1 MSSIYNEVIKI
12 PVYKRL
18 EMENN
23 NYANPF
29 DPKQIEQKTKAR
41 LWRTSILSIVVF
53 ITVLLFILLVLFP
66 LTTYLPYRNRGGVIN
81 WPLIEGIASLITVA
95 LVIGGL
101 AFAFFEYIQTAVQ
114 QSRENAE
121 TSFNI
126 YKEVYYK
133 IMNPEA
139 MEARRWIILN
149 LPTRNDQEDDQA
161 WLKRTTAALNKHPRG
176 WKGERP
182 PGKEYLK
189 EVLNTLDFLGFVA
202 KNYWSMGN
210 ELVTW
215 MSPPVAKVWER
226 IYLYVEQE
234 AKQRNEPDFY
244 ESARE
249 FGQYCVQWRNEHYP
263 KSTII
268 SNAT

>member
-1 MSSIYNEVIKI
+1 
-12 PVYKRL
+12 
-18 EMENN
+18 MEDN
-23 NYANPF
+23 NYSSPF
-29 DPKQIEQKTKAR
+29 DPKQIERNTKTR
-41 LWRTSILSIVVF
+41 LWRTGILSILVF
-53 ITVLLFILLVLFP
+53 IVVLLLILLVLFP
-66 LTTYLPYRNRGGVIN
+66 LTTYLPDKTRAKEIN
-81 WPLIEGIASLITVA
+81 WNLLEGIASLITVA

-126 YKEVYYK
+126 YKEVYYR
-133 IMNPEA
+133 IMNPKA
-139 MEARRWIILN
+139 MDARRWIILN
-149 LPTRNDQEDDQA
+149 LPTRNAQEDDQD
-161 WLKRTTAALNKHPRG
+161 WLKRTTAALNKRPRG

-202 KNYWSMGN
+202 KHYWNMGN

-226 IYLYVEQE
+226 IYLYVKQE
-234 AKQRNEPDFY
+234 AERRNEPDFY
-244 ESARE
+244 ESASE
-249 FGQYCVQWRNEHYP
+249 FGQYCVDWRNKHYP
-263 KSTII
+263 KSNVI
-268 SNAT
+268 NDAT